1 MRFPSRALVAVAL
14 VLGSTAVALSP
25 AAARPTHRD
34 DDDDRLRAAVT
45 VRTDD
50 YDFELI
56 LTPHVGEPGSPT
68 AWVRRTDDV
77 GRGFEDQPD
86 AHGFVQMSGWSA
98 QSGNKCLTSGG
109 GRFSFD
115 DSADHAFTYGVAG
128 RSVRK
133 VVVVMD
139 DGTRVRTTTTRIVD
153 DGFRGWM
160 IERPEGEI
168 DQVVGL
174 DDRGRRVADL
184 APDFPD
190 FTDFGQADTCV
201 PYPFP

>member
-1 MRFPSRALVAVAL
+1 MRFPSRALVASAL
-14 VLGSTAVALSP
+14 LLGSTAAALSP
-25 AAARPTHRD
+25 AAAGTSHHHH

-45 VRTDD
+45 IETDD
-50 YDFELI
+50 YDFELV
-56 LTPHVGEPGSPT
+56 LTPHENEPGSPT

-77 GRGFEDQPD
+77 GRGFEDEPD

-98 QSGNKCLTSGG
+98 QSGRECLTSGG

-115 DSADHAFTYGVAG
+115 DSDDHAFTYGVAG
-128 RSVRK
+128 RSVRR

-168 DQVVGL
+168 DHVVGL
-174 DDRGRRVADL
+174 DERGRRVAEL
-184 APDFPD
+184 APSFPD

-201 PYPFP
+201 PYPF